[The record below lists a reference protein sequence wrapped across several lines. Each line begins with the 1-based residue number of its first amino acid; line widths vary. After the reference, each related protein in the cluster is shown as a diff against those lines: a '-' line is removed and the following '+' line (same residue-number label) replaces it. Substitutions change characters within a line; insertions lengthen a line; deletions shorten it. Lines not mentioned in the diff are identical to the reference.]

1 MNFGSKTSLGID
13 ICEGRI
19 NVALLRQ
26 FGGEIE
32 LVSEEGKGAEF
43 ILTFPRS
50 VRSTDEGVNGSSNS
64 SGGLS

>member
-1 MNFGSKTSLGID
+1 MNFGIKTSLGID

-32 LVSEEGKGAEF
+32 LVKAASAAVPKGAMANGN
-43 ILTFPRS
+43 ITS
-50 VRSTDEGVNGSSNS
+50 CGIVN
-64 SGGLS
+64 LYH